1 MSIFKCPVCDG
12 ASWAPIIVDSP
23 EDATEESLGSKEK
36 FWLENKQL
44 LFKFAR
50 DDPPG
55 DVRGEDWAECVVHAV
70 ARALAIPSACVALGR
85 CRNQRGVVVKTVL
98 GPAETLKHGNEIME
112 EFLKDFDANLERA
125 NPQYTVD
132 NVAAALHS
140 YDASPTLPEWNA
152 LDQFMAYLVLDA
164 LVAGTDRHLQNWGI
178 IVRTEGTPTMAPTFD
193 HGNALGFSEPPH
205 RIAQLL
211 SDLRVASSWVKKG
224 GNRYFN
230 GKPRLV
236 DLAREAYFHASGL
249 AQDAI
254 VDRLKAMDLH
264 SIANTMSG
272 VPADVMSDEQRMFA
286 RVVLELNQRRLLDA
300 LST

>member
-85 CRNQRGVVVKTVL
+85 CRNQRDVVVKTVL

-152 LDQFMAYLVLDA
+152 LDQFMAYLVVLPWD
-164 LVAGTDRHLQNWGI
+164 VANGRDEMKTSGRMWVTTL
-178 IVRTEGTPTMAPTFD
+178 
-193 HGNALGFSEPPH
+193 
-205 RIAQLL
+205 
-211 SDLRVASSWVKKG
+211 ASSHRRSSCPTLTHPLHPK
-224 GNRYFN
+224 
-230 GKPRLV
+230 
-236 DLAREAYFHASGL
+236 
-249 AQDAI
+249 DA
-254 VDRLKAMDLH
+254 A
-264 SIANTMSG
+264 
-272 VPADVMSDEQRMFA
+272 
-286 RVVLELNQRRLLDA
+286 VLP
-300 LST
+300 S